1 MQEAKRKKPAKIQN
15 KTSDIRQ
22 KANGQQNQKEDLT
35 VAISKQWGSHNQR
48 K

>member
-35 VAISKQWGSHNQR
+35 VAISK